1 MGNSIPVMQ
10 IGPKSVP
17 CKVYSMYSAMY
28 LAGKLG
34 LP

>member
-10 IGPKSVP
+10 TGPKSVP
-17 CKVYSMYSAMY
+17 CKVYSIYIY